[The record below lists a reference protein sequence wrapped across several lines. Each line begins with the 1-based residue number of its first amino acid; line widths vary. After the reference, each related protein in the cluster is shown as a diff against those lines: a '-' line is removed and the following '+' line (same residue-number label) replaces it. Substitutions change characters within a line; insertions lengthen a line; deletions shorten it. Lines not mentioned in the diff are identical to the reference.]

1 MNEGQRIQTK
11 NENIM
16 KKMIPRENGVKL
28 VELVELVVLVV
39 LVVLVGLGMT
49 SCNVTRTVTTKSEYI
64 QENDRSIVIQTRT
77 VESYDASKKFFKA
90 VDSRL

>member
-1 MNEGQRIQTK
+1 
-11 NENIM
+11 M
-16 KKMIPRENGVKL
+16 KKMILRL
-28 VELVELVVLVV
+28 VGLVV

-77 VESYDASKKFFKA
+77 VESYDASKKMW
-90 VDSRL
+90 

>member
-1 MNEGQRIQTK
+1 
-11 NENIM
+11 
-16 KKMIPRENGVKL
+16 MILRL
-28 VELVELVVLVV
+28 VGLVI

-77 VESYDASKKFFKA
+77 VESYDASKKLFKA
-90 VDSRL
+90 GKQNAAIKNVL

>member
-1 MNEGQRIQTK
+1 MVNNLKQLST
-11 NENIM
+11 M
-16 KKMIPRENGVKL
+16 KKMILRL
-28 VELVELVVLVV
+28 VGLVV

-77 VESYDASKKFFKA
+77 VESYDASKKLFKA

>member
-1 MNEGQRIQTK
+1 MKQIIFM
-11 NENIM
+11 IM
-16 KKMIPRENGVKL
+16 IIGGCM
-28 VELVELVVLVV
+28 
-39 LVVLVGLGMT
+39 MT